1 MKIPQTTIAPTFLT
15 HIISG
20 IDGVKSDAQPPEGDY
35 MKFILICLN
44 EDLLD
49 LGETKKI
56 ASNSVNHVQ
65 ISFTE
70 SQRTRLHTRK
80 IDRGKVNEIFSEP

>member
-1 MKIPQTTIAPTFLT
+1 MIRKLFIAMLTRRQLTIA
-15 HIISG
+15 
-20 IDGVKSDAQPPEGDY
+20 
-35 MKFILICLN
+35 

-49 LGETKKI
+49 LGETERN

-70 SQRTRLHTRK
+70 SQRTKLHTRK
-80 IDRGKVNEIFSEP
+80 IDRGKVNEIFFGTMIRDRIRSLEALNFV

>member
-1 MKIPQTTIAPTFLT
+1 MSFFFYYYCTI
-15 HIISG
+15 
-20 IDGVKSDAQPPEGDY
+20 D
-35 MKFILICLN
+35 

-49 LGETKKI
+49 LGETERN

-70 SQRTRLHTRK
+70 SQRTKLLARK

>member
-1 MKIPQTTIAPTFLT
+1 VILYSISSVTNKQTITI
-15 HIISG
+15 
-20 IDGVKSDAQPPEGDY
+20 D
-35 MKFILICLN
+35 

-49 LGETKKI
+49 LEEAERN

-70 SQRTRLHTRK
+70 SQRTKLHTRK